1 MKDSMKMIAL
11 WDIAQCSLVEIDR
24 YLIALMVEA
33 ARTSET

>member
-11 WDIAQCSLVEIDR
+11 WDIAQYSLVEIDR
-24 YLIALMVEA
+24 YFIALMVEA